1 MWLVCFEIFML
12 LIGFI
17 LLITASDLFVDA
29 ISSLAS
35 NFKMSKMAIAMTVGA
50 FATCAPELAISFNS
64 ISTGLGDIAL
74 SNVVGSSIVN
84 ILLIIGVSALCFPIK
99 VKEHVIKKE
108 ALILL
113 GVTVIFAFSMADN
126 ILYNTND
133 IVLTRM
139 NAVFFIFAF
148 ATFMYFVISQI
159 KMKKGIF
166 HFEKPKYSFWP
177 SILISAFCICAIILA
192 SDIVVDFARLIAE
205 KFNIS
210 TKIITMT
217 VIVIGTSLPELS
229 MTIISAKKKEYD
241 IAIGNIIGTN
251 IFNIGIVL
259 GLPILIYGNVSSTSF
274 NLIDIFAV
282 LISALLFY
290 IFAKSDRKLTRREGL
305 TMFLIFI
312 AYYIYLFF
320 Q

>member
-1 MWLVCFEIFML
+1 MWLIIFEIFML
-12 LIGFI
+12 VLGFT

-64 ISTGLGDIAL
+64 ISANLGDIAL
-74 SNVVGSSIVN
+74 SNVVGSSIIN
-84 ILLIIGVSALCFPIK
+84 ILLIIGFSALCFPIK
-99 VKEHVIKKE
+99 VRESVIKKE

-113 GVTVIFAFSMADN
+113 GTTVIFVFSMANN
-126 ILYNTND
+126 IIYNVKGA
-133 IVLTRM
+133 VLTRI
-139 NAVFFIFAF
+139 NAMFFILAF
-148 ATFMYFVISQI
+148 IVFMYFVISQLKI
-159 KMKKGIF
+159 KKSV
-166 HFEKPKYSFWP
+166 FETSKPKYKLYSSIII
-177 SILISAFCICAIILA
+177 SILCIVFIILA
-192 SDIVVDFARLIAE
+192 SDIVVEFASSIA
-205 KFNIS
+205 KSFKVS
-210 TKIITMT
+210 AKIITMT

-229 MTIISAKKKEYD
+229 MTILSAKKKEYD

-259 GLPILIYGNVSSTSF
+259 GLPILIYGNVYSTHF
-274 NLIDIFAV
+274 NLIDVFTV

-290 IFAKSDRKLTRREGL
+290 VFAKSDRELSRREGL
-305 TMFLIFI
+305 IMFLVFI
-312 AYYIYLFF
+312 TYYIYIFF